1 MYNEI
6 INYIKNKNIAILG
19 FGREGKSTY
28 KFIRKHL
35 KDKMLTVL
43 DQNKNAISDIDDDHL
58 TLISDNYLDYIDK
71 YDLVIKTPGI
81 SLIGKNYNAEITSEV
96 DLLTRFVPVQLIG
109 ITGTKGKSTTSSLI
123 YTVVSDQLKNTFYV
137 GNIGIPIFDYIEKFT
152 PDSIVVAELSAHQL
166 NDIKNSPHIAII
178 LNLFEEHL
186 DYFHTLDNYYNAK
199 LNIFRYQKKTDYA
212 LYYSDND
219 ELTNRVKKINSLA
232 KMIPLNK
239 KMILNDEIKIGD
251 YTYFFNKGQYLI
263 GDYNKIDI
271 MFSLYVAKILNL
283 NLKRCEEVIRN
294 FKPLEH
300 RMELINGGSIK
311 FYDDTLATIP
321 EATLNSIKA
330 IKDLETLIVGG
341 KDRNIDYT
349 NFVHE
354 LANTSVKNII
364 CQPDTGKYIYENLKN
379 SNKNVYYV
387 EELEDAVI
395 LAYKITS
402 KDKSCLLSPAASSY
416 NKYQNYADKSAHFKM
431 YIEKYKQ

>member
-71 YDLVIKTPGI
+71 YDLVIKTPDI

-123 YTVVSDQLKNTFYV
+123 YALVSDQLKNTFYV

-212 LYYSDND
+212 LYYSDNE

-239 KMILNDEIKIGD
+239 KMILNDEIKISD

-300 RMELINGGSIK
+300 RMELINGGNIK

>member
-6 INYIKNKNIAILG
+6 INYIKNKNVAILG

-43 DQNKNAISDIDDDHL
+43 DQNKNATSDINDDNL

-81 SLIGKNYNAEITSEV
+81 SLIGKKYNAEITSEV
-96 DLLTRFVPVQLIG
+96 DLLTRFVPVKLIG

-199 LNIFRYQKKTDYA
+199 LNIFKYQNKNDYA
-212 LYYSDND
+212 LYYSDNE

-232 KMIPLNK
+232 KMIPLNQ
-239 KMILNDEIKIGD
+239 KMLLNDEIKIDD

-283 NLKRCEEVIRN
+283 NLKRCEKVIRN

-300 RMELINGGSIK
+300 RLELINGGNIK

-354 LANTSVKNII
+354 LVNTSVKNII

-395 LAYKITS
+395 LAYKITG